1 MLGHRGCRLGNS
13 YPEITRM
20 QARAIFEAAANVM
33 KSAKCK
39 IKPEIMVPLVGFKRE
54 LSYQISVIRE
64 VAAQVMKEKK
74 VKIDYMVGTMIE
86 LPRAAMVAD
95 QLAEYAQFFS
105 CGTNDLT
112 QTTFGY
118 SRDDAEGKFL
128 GQYVEMGVFEQ
139 NPFAQLD
146 RDGVGGL
153 MTIAAEKGRK
163 TRPGIQIGICGEH
176 GGNPSS
182 IAFCNSLN
190 FNYVSCSPFRVPVAR
205 LSAALAAM
213 GVIK

>member
-1 MLGHRGCRLGNS
+1 
-13 YPEITRM
+13 
-20 QARAIFEAAANVM
+20 
-33 KSAKCK
+33 
-39 IKPEIMVPLVGFKRE
+39 
-54 LSYQISVIRE
+54 
-64 VAAQVMKEKK
+64 
-74 VKIDYMVGTMIE
+74 
-86 LPRAAMVAD
+86 MVAD

-163 TRPGIQIGICGEH
+163 TRNTAETRRA
-176 GGNPSS
+176 S
-182 IAFCNSLN
+182 
-190 FNYVSCSPFRVPVAR
+190 R
-205 LSAALAAM
+205 SATR
-213 GVIK
+213 